1 MKLVI
6 VQSLVGTSLRFPES
20 VSFISVSFFSAFLSV
35 FASLCLSLPL
45 SLSHYFSASVI
56 SFFDNSGEILLTKKS
71 KQWEVFQ
78 VLLAQL
84 D

>member
-1 MKLVI
+1 MAKNHLWMKLVI

-56 SFFDNSGEILLTKKS
+56 SFFLTHTQAEPILYPT
-71 KQWEVFQ
+71 WEHH
-78 VLLAQL
+78 
-84 D
+84 